1 MKKIVLFVFAVVAI
15 AGFGGITVSA
25 HAATASLTPAEAAV
39 LQSELSVLEAKL
51 HTLQAEAAARGIYP
65 ASALLKSAPIPG
77 GLTLSTQERASLT
90 QALAG
95 LSANLAVAARELA
108 ADPTL
113 GGHKEQVAS
122 AVGKIGT
129 MLAAIGNTVA
139 GGAASPVASSV
150 QSPPKATAS
159 ALVGAKPQSKP
170 TATRASRSAQSPV
183 ASIAPAAGTV
193 KSGLAL
199 ALAQVNW
206 PLTVV
211 IVLILAAMALWLFWP
226 VEEGAPPA
234 VPAIAAEMPP
244 ASVSVSASTP
254 ASAST
259 SAPVSPK

>member
-25 HAATASLTPAEAAV
+25 HAATAGLTPAEAAV

-51 HTLQAEAAARGIYP
+51 HTLQAEAAARGIYS
-65 ASALLKSAPIPG
+65 ASALPGSAPVPG
-77 GLTLSTQERASLT
+77 GLTLSAQDRASLT

-95 LSANLAVAARELA
+95 LSANLAAAARELA

-113 GGHKEQVAS
+113 GGRKEQVAS
-122 AVGKIGT
+122 AVEKIGT
-129 MLAAIGNTVA
+129 TLAAIGNTVA
-139 GGAASPVASSV
+139 GGAASPVAYSAQSS
-150 QSPPKATAS
+150 PKATVS

-170 TATRASRSAQSPV
+170 TATRTSRSAQSPV
-183 ASIAPAAGTV
+183 ASITPAAGTV

-226 VEEGAPPA
+226 VEEDAPPA
-234 VPAIAAEMPP
+234 VPVIAADTPP
-244 ASVSVSASTP
+244 TP
-254 ASAST
+254 ASAPTPVST
-259 SAPVSPK
+259 PAPVSSK